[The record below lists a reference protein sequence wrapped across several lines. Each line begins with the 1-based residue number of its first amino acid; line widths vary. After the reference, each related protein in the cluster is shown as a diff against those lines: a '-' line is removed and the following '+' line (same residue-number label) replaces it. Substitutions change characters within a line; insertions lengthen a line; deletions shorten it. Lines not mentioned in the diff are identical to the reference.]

1 MQYCGKKHKSLAK
14 AVFKEDLPQVMS
26 DKKWLL
32 VDIRHPLDFLDGHL
46 EGAIN
51 ITQQEEFQNLLD
63 SNRDKNI
70 LFNCY
75 SGHTVSLLGNDLVG
89 AGYENVYFLDEEI
102 TDCLE
107 FLSQNK

>member
-1 MQYCGKKHKSLAK
+1 MQYYGKKHKSLAK

-32 VDIRHPLDFLDGHL
+32 VD
-46 EGAIN
+46 GAIN